1 MGSNTG
7 RIFKALEKCSA
18 K

>member
-7 RIFKALEKCSA
+7 WIFKALEKCSA